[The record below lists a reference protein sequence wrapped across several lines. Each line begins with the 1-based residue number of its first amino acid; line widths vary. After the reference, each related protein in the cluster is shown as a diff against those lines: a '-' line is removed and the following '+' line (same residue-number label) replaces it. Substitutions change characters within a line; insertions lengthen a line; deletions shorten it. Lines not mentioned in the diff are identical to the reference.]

1 MIGKFNQQVLRKS
14 MQVIPKM
21 INMQV
26 TTYMRFNEN
35 VNDPR
40 TILLTSNL
48 NQDMKQSTTIM
59 IQNLKRVH
67 LSDKKEK
74 KQAIRHK

>member
-14 MQVIPKM
+14 MQVTPKM

-35 VNDPR
+35 VNDPC

-48 NQDMKQSTTIM
+48 NQDMKQSTTMM